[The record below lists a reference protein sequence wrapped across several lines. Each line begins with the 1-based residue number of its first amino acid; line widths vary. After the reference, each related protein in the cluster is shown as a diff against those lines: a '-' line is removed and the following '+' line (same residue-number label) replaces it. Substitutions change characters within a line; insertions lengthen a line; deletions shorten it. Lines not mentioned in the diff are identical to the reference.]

1 MGPLGSNLVLLL
13 VSSLDGHLSGGSS
26 LWRLQFLHLR
36 CVVLKKKKKHSLRVE
51 N

>member
-13 VSSLDGHLSGGSS
+13 VSSLDDVEQGSS

-36 CVVLKKKKKHSLRVE
+36 CVVLKKKKHSLRVE